1 MESEKMDL
9 VFNIGELLSETMS
22 EQQKYGVV
30 LPINDFTEENEI
42 MLNAIFK
49 AVMVD
54 ITNQVKILKIEEN
67 QEIRIMDMYAQPGYL
82 FIMGIPPEKI
92 GFTMPL
98 ISYQFTKIGRINV
111 LQSDS
116 LMVLKSNVEAK
127 KKLWNSLKSEFLP

>member
-54 ITNQVKILKIEEN
+54 ITNQVKILKWKKTK
-67 QEIRIMDMYAQPGYL
+67 RFVL
-82 FIMGIPPEKI
+82 W
-92 GFTMPL
+92 TCMPSQVTCL
-98 ISYQFTKIGRINV
+98 
-111 LQSDS
+111 
-116 LMVLKSNVEAK
+116 
-127 KKLWNSLKSEFLP
+127 